1 MDSENDTKKIQDS
14 IKGLLVIVAILVGLY
29 MAIYYIRNEKLTY
42 IDTFIDTVRYEL
54 IAIIFL
60 CALIIVISNCIS
72 IVKNIIRKY
81 NEGKNYFISSIV
93 LLLCSLFVL
102 KKTSYSTYDIIDI
115 LVDGEIFALPALF
128 LMVIPILI
136 LCILSVKHM
145 LLDAEN
151 EKKQSEETQ
160 KIKEESLKLASGILL
175 SLLSLA
181 KFVTVDFLEE
191 IKIFLMAEMDINNIT
206 LTKDAGNN
214 ENTNHSDA
222 MNGQSGAEVTNKS
235 GPSLDQT
242 ANADD

>member
-1 MDSENDTKKIQDS
+1 MKKEKIQKIQNSIFS
-14 IKGLLVIVAILVGLY
+14 IKGLLVIAAVLVGLY
-29 MAIYYIRNEKLTY
+29 MAIYYIRNEQPTY
-42 IDTFIDTVRYEL
+42 VDIFIDTVRYEL

-102 KKTSYSTYDIIDI
+102 KKTSYSTHDIMDL

-128 LMVIPILI
+128 LMFIPILI

-151 EKKQSEETQ
+151 EKNRVK
-160 KIKEESLKLASGILL
+160 KLKKL
-175 SLLSLA
+175 
-181 KFVTVDFLEE
+181 K
-191 IKIFLMAEMDINNIT
+191 KN
-206 LTKDAGNN
+206 
-214 ENTNHSDA
+214 
-222 MNGQSGAEVTNKS
+222 
-235 GPSLDQT
+235 P
-242 ANADD
+242 